1 MKKKTFLTEEELDK
15 RVSEARNKVSYFV
28 YSEDRK
34 ELYLMAIGIEE
45 LSKFLNRRK
54 SNVEKDLKEISR
66 KRKEENKLI
75 KNQQGLKFM
84 ILTEKEMSKN
94 LRK

>member
-45 LSKFLNRRK
+45 LSYFLNRQAWRVK
-54 SNVEKDLKEISR
+54 KDLENIRR
-66 KRKEENKLI
+66 KRKTENKLI
-75 KNQQGLKFM
+75 KD
-84 ILTEKEMSKN
+84 KN
-94 LRK
+94 NNLYTIISEEELRIGGI